1 MTTTITVSAPDLAR
15 VADLLH
21 AAFRGDVLSGGS
33 HKRMGMPVTLWPTGG
48 GLVSVTIAA
57 SVTDGVASLSI
68 PAAIEG
74 DVLDEFTFSLAAIR
88 DAKASLG
95 KGDVQLVI
103 DGDRMTVQAAGAS
116 LVLVSPGPRPRF
128 VGQTDPGRQA
138 SFSLDVA
145 ALPWVA
151 SAAGGDDVRPV
162 MTRVN
167 VAPAESG
174 SESLLIQATDGFR
187 LHEAR
192 VGGAVARWDGSERG
206 GNNSVSLPAW
216 LVAVVG
222 KVQPK
227 SIGVWSGW
235 WDDGRHQAAA
245 HCWDGDLAF
254 QASWSIVGHYPDLHK
269 ITSAIPDDAP
279 VVAGKMADLA
289 DALTGVKPVAKYS
302 ANIFRVSA
310 GAGGMTLEAKAA
322 ETGTVRRAVAA
333 TGDVFPFAADVR
345 YWLQALGKPK
355 NGAEFAISMD
365 PRNVKPEGQSA
376 PIRLVTQQPFG
387 EGLAIIMPMH
397 IHIAR

>member
-1 MTTTITVSAPDLAR
+1 MSATITVSAAHLAR

-21 AAFRGDVLSGGS
+21 AALRGDVMAGGA

-68 PAAIEG
+68 PATIEG
-74 DVLDEFTFSLAAIR
+74 DPLDEFTFPLVSIR

-95 KGDVQLVI
+95 KGDVRLVI
-103 DGDRMTVQAAGAS
+103 DGDRMMVGAAGAS
-116 LVLVSPGPRPRF
+116 LLLVSPGPRPRF
-128 VGQTDPGRQA
+128 KAETSPDRQA

-151 SAAGGDDVRPV
+151 NAAGGDDVRPAL
-162 MTRVN
+162 TWVN

-174 SESLLIQATDGFR
+174 SETLLIQAADGFR

-192 VGGAVARWDGSERG
+192 VGGAVARWDGAELG
-206 GNNSVSLPAW
+206 GKVASVSLPAW
-216 LVAVVG
+216 LVAVVA

-254 QASWSIVGHYPDLHK
+254 QASWSIVGLYPDLHTV
-269 ITSAIPDDAP
+269 TSAIPDDAP

-289 DALTGVKPVAKYS
+289 DALNGVKPVAKYS

-310 GAGGMTLEAKAA
+310 GVGGMTLEAKAA

-333 TGDVFPFAADVR
+333 TGDVFPFAASVR
-345 YWLQALGKPK
+345 YWLEALGKPK
-355 NGAEFAISMD
+355 NGATFAISMD
-365 PRNVKPEGQSA
+365 PRSIKPEGQSA

-387 EGLAIIMPMH
+387 QASAIIMPMH
-397 IHIAR
+397 IAK

>member
-1 MTTTITVSAPDLAR
+1 MSTTITVSAADLAR

-21 AAFRGDVLSGGS
+21 TAFRGDVLSGGS

-68 PAAIEG
+68 PATIEG
-74 DVLDEFTFSLAAIR
+74 DILDEFTFSLAAIR

-95 KGDVQLVI
+95 KGDVQLII
-103 DGDRMTVQAAGAS
+103 DGDRMMVQAAGAS
-116 LVLVSPGPRPRF
+116 LQLVSPGPRPRF
-128 VGQTDPGRQA
+128 VGQTSPDRQA
-138 SFSLDVA
+138 SFSLETA

-151 SAAGGDDVRPV
+151 NAAGGDDVRPAL
-162 MTRVN
+162 TWVN
-167 VAPAESG
+167 VAPGESG
-174 SESLLIQATDGFR
+174 AESLLIQGADGFR

-192 VGGAVARWDGSERG
+192 VGAAVSRWDGAELG
-206 GNNSVSLPAW
+206 PAASVSLPAW

-227 SIGVWSGW
+227 NIGVWSGW
-235 WDDGRHQAAA
+235 WNDGRHQATA

-254 QASWSIVGHYPDLHK
+254 QASWSIVGTYPDLHK
-269 ITSAIPDDAP
+269 VTSAIPDDAP
-279 VVAGKMADLA
+279 VVSGKMADLA

-302 ANIFRVSA
+302 ANIFRVQACAS
-310 GAGGMTLEAKAA
+310 GMALEAQAA

-365 PRNVKPEGQSA
+365 PRNIKPEGQSA

-397 IHIAR
+397 IAR

>member
-1 MTTTITVSAPDLAR
+1 MTTTITVSASHLAR

-21 AAFRGDVLSGGS
+21 AAFRGDVLAGGA

-57 SVTDGVASLSI
+57 AVTDGVASLSI
-68 PAAIEG
+68 PATIEG

-95 KGDVQLVI
+95 KGDVQLTI

-116 LVLVSPGPRPRF
+116 LLLVSPGPRPRF
-128 VGQTDPGRQA
+128 VGQTDPARQA

-151 SAAGGDDVRPV
+151 NAAGGDDVRPA

-167 VAPAESG
+167 VAPGENG
-174 SESLLIQATDGFR
+174 SESLLIQAADGFR

-192 VGGAVARWDGSERG
+192 VGAAVSRWDGAD
-206 GNNSVSLPAW
+206 SVSLPAW

-222 KVQPK
+222 KIAPR

-254 QASWSIVGHYPDLHK
+254 QASWSIVGLYPDLHK
-269 ITSAIPDDAP
+269 VTSAIPDDAP

-310 GAGGMTLEAKAA
+310 GVGGLTLEAQAV
-322 ETGTVRRAVAA
+322 ETGTVRRVVAA

-365 PRNVKPEGQSA
+365 PRNRKPEGQSA

-387 EGLAIIMPMH
+387 LASAIIMPMH
-397 IHIAR
+397 IAR